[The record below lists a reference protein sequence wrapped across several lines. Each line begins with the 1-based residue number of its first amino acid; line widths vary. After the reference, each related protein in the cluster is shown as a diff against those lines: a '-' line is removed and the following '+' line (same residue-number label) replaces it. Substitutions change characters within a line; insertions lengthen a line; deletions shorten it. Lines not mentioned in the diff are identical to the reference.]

1 MLIGHYQF
9 SPSLA
14 PSLVVLALI
23 PILIGLGVWQ
33 LDRAEEKRGIEASVQ
48 QAQFKEPLELNSFS
62 IEGSELLTE
71 VYRPAKALGRYDSKH
86 QFLYDNRT
94 HNGRPGYH
102 VLTPF
107 ILKESKP
114 QVAVLV
120 NRGWIPY
127 NGHRDNI
134 QSITVEST
142 ERVLEGII
150 KSPSKAIVLVDE
162 EVISEYPQTIQLIA
176 LNDMGEKLGYTF
188 FPIVIELDKL
198 AKDGFVRE
206 WQPFYGSIAKHNGY
220 AMQWFVMAFVLLILF
235 LKLSTTNTKKK
246 SS

>member
-1 MLIGHYQF
+1 VLIGNYQF

-14 PSLVVLALI
+14 PSLVVMALI
-23 PILIGLGVWQ
+23 PILISLGVWQ
-33 LDRAEEKRGIEASVQ
+33 LERADEKRGIEARVQ
-48 QAQFKEPLELNSFS
+48 QAQFKKPLELSSFTTK
-62 IEGSELLTE
+62 GNELLAE
-71 VYRPAKALGRYDSKH
+71 VYRPAKALGQYDSKH

-107 ILKESKP
+107 VLEGQK

-134 QSITVEST
+134 QSITVESA
-142 ERVLEGII
+142 ELALQGVI
-150 KSPSKAIVLVDE
+150 KSPSRSITLNDE
-162 EVISEYPQTIQLIA
+162 VMTNEYPQTIQFISLK
-176 LNDMGEKLGYTF
+176 DMGEKLGYAF
-188 FPIVIELDKL
+188 FPIVIELDKS

-220 AMQWFVMAFVLLILF
+220 AMQWFAMAFVLLILF
-235 LKLSTTNTKKK
+235 LKLSTTKKDSK
-246 SS
+246 K